1 MTAVW
6 SVGVQEDA
14 EVAAEVA
21 DEVAAE
27 VAAGLAAGLAAA
39 LLDVAYA
46 GPGES

>member
-6 SVGVQEDA
+6 SVGVQED
-14 EVAAEVA
+14 AEVA

>member
-14 EVAAEVA
+14 EVA

-27 VAAGLAAGLAAA
+27 VAAELAAGLAAA